1 MFLILQSQYF
11 NKYSNHKESESKN
24 DYYLSIFET
33 L

>member
-11 NKYSNHKESESKN
+11 NKYSNHKETESKN
-24 DYYLSIFET
+24 DYLSIFET